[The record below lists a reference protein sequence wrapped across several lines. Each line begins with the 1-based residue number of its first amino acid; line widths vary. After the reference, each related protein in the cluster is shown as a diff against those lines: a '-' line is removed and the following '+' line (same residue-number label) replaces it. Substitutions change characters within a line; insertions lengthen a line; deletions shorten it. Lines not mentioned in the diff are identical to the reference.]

1 MSKTDNNK
9 ANRIIRKVSLPDDG
23 ERLGEIFAAAKKIMA
38 ADGNPNQ
45 WKDGYP
51 SLDIVRSDMKKD
63 GGFVVEDDGK
73 IVAYFAFLPSPEPTY
88 AKIYDGKWL
97 DDTKPYHVIHRIASL
112 PDAHGIFKSI
122 MDFCFARERNIR
134 IDTHRDNRIMQHN
147 ILKHGFKYCCII
159 HLDNGDER
167 LAYQKLAEKKKI
179 SLTAQIGIAL
189 VLAVIAGVLLRNQAD
204 FVNEYIKPIGTIFL
218 NLLKFIVVPLVLFS
232 IMAGIL
238 SMNDIKKV
246 GSLGLRTLIYFM
258 VTTLFA
264 VTLGL
269 VIPSLFKGI
278 LPVIHISAETA
289 NAIEVPHL
297 TVMDQIVN
305 MFPDNILMP
314 LNSMAMMQVIVIAL
328 FFGIAM
334 VHVGEK
340 GEMARKVTLSFND
353 VVGKILEYIMALAPI
368 GVFCMLTPVVVDN
381 GPAVLGSYAAL
392 LALAYLCFVI
402 HAGVVY
408 SSAVGFLGGLSPIK
422 FFKGMQPAM
431 LFAFS
436 SDSSV
441 ATLPYTMQCTEKLG
455 VSKDIGRFVLSLGA
469 TINMDGVAI
478 YLGVASV
485 FMATCCGIDL
495 SMSQY
500 MAIAFAS
507 TIASIG
513 TPGIPGG
520 SLALMAMVFA
530 SAGIP
535 VECVAVAAGID
546 RIIDMGRTVMSVTGD
561 ASCAIVMQKILAP
574 SAPDTA
580 GQGKK

>member
-1 MSKTDNNK
+1 
-9 ANRIIRKVSLPDDG
+9 
-23 ERLGEIFAAAKKIMA
+23 
-38 ADGNPNQ
+38 
-45 WKDGYP
+45 
-51 SLDIVRSDMKKD
+51 MK
-63 GGFVVEDDGK
+63 
-73 IVAYFAFLPSPEPTY
+73 L
-88 AKIYDGKWL
+88 
-97 DDTKPYHVIHRIASL
+97 
-112 PDAHGIFKSI
+112 
-122 MDFCFARERNIR
+122 
-134 IDTHRDNRIMQHN
+134 
-147 ILKHGFKYCCII
+147 
-159 HLDNGDER
+159 
-167 LAYQKLAEKKKI
+167 KKI

-189 VLAVIAGVLLRNQAD
+189 VLAVIAGVLLGNHAD
-204 FVNEYIKPIGTIFL
+204 FVNTYIKPFGIIFL

-238 SMNDIKKV
+238 SMNDVSKV
-246 GSLGLRTLIYFM
+246 GKLGLRALLYFM
-258 VTTLFA
+258 TTTLFA
-264 VTLGL
+264 VALGL
-269 VIPSLFKGI
+269 IVPSLLKGI
-278 LPVIHISAETA
+278 LPLIHISTEAAAET
-289 NAIEVPHL
+289 IETPHL
-297 TVMDQIVN
+297 TVMDQLVN
-305 MFPDNILMP
+305 MFPNNILEP
-314 LNSMAMMQVIVIAL
+314 VSSMAMMQVIVIAL

-334 VHVGEK
+334 VHVKEK

-368 GVFCMLTPVVVDN
+368 GVFCMLTPVVVEN
-381 GPAVLGSYAAL
+381 GPSVLGSYAAL
-392 LALAYLCFVI
+392 LVLAYFCFAV

-408 SSAVGFLGGLSPIK
+408 SSAVGILGRISPLK

-441 ATLPYTMQCTEKLG
+441 ATLPYTMQCTEKMG
-455 VSKDIGRFVLSLGA
+455 VNKDIGRFVLSLGA

-485 FMATCCGIDL
+485 FMAACCGIDL
-495 SMSQY
+495 TMSQY

-507 TIASIG
+507 TVASIG

-561 ASCAIVMQKILAP
+561 ASCAIVMQRIVGNKL
-574 SAPDTA
+574 
-580 GQGKK
+580 

>member
-1 MSKTDNNK
+1 M
-9 ANRIIRKVSLPDDG
+9 
-23 ERLGEIFAAAKKIMA
+23 M
-38 ADGNPNQ
+38 
-45 WKDGYP
+45 
-51 SLDIVRSDMKKD
+51 
-63 GGFVVEDDGK
+63 
-73 IVAYFAFLPSPEPTY
+73 
-88 AKIYDGKWL
+88 
-97 DDTKPYHVIHRIASL
+97 
-112 PDAHGIFKSI
+112 
-122 MDFCFARERNIR
+122 
-134 IDTHRDNRIMQHN
+134 
-147 ILKHGFKYCCII
+147 
-159 HLDNGDER
+159 
-167 LAYQKLAEKKKI
+167 KKI

-189 VLAVIAGVLLRNQAD
+189 VLAVIAGILLGNHAD
-204 FVNEYIKPIGTIFL
+204 FVNTYIKPIGTIFL

-238 SMNDIKKV
+238 SMNDISKV
-246 GSLGLRTLIYFM
+246 GKLGLRALLYFM
-258 VTTLFA
+258 ATTLFA

-269 VIPSLFKGI
+269 VVPSLLKGV
-278 LPVIHISAETA
+278 LPTIHISTAATAET
-289 NAIEVPHL
+289 IDTPHL
-297 TVMDQIVN
+297 SVMDQLVN
-305 MFPDNILMP
+305 MFPNNILTP
-314 LNSMAMMQVIVIAL
+314 ITSMTMMQVIVIAL

-340 GEMARKVTLSFND
+340 GEMARKVTLSFNE
-353 VVGKILEYIMALAPI
+353 VVCKILEYIMALAPI

-392 LALAYLCFVI
+392 LGLAYLCFVL
-402 HAGVVY
+402 HAAVVY
-408 SSAVGFLGGLSPIK
+408 SSAVKFLGGLSPLK
-422 FFKGMQPAM
+422 FFKGMQSAM

-455 VSKDIGRFVLSLGA
+455 VNKDIGRFVLSLGA

-485 FMATCCGIDL
+485 FMANCCGIDL
-495 SMSQY
+495 TMGQY

-507 TIASIG
+507 TVASIG

-561 ASCAIVMQKILAP
+561 ASCAIVMQKKV
-574 SAPDTA
+574 
-580 GQGKK
+580 GQKL

>member
-1 MSKTDNNK
+1 MIMETK
-9 ANRIIRKVSLPDDG
+9 RK
-23 ERLGEIFAAAKKIMA
+23 
-38 ADGNPNQ
+38 
-45 WKDGYP
+45 
-51 SLDIVRSDMKKD
+51 
-63 GGFVVEDDGK
+63 
-73 IVAYFAFLPSPEPTY
+73 
-88 AKIYDGKWL
+88 
-97 DDTKPYHVIHRIASL
+97 
-112 PDAHGIFKSI
+112 
-122 MDFCFARERNIR
+122 
-134 IDTHRDNRIMQHN
+134 
-147 ILKHGFKYCCII
+147 
-159 HLDNGDER
+159 
-167 LAYQKLAEKKKI
+167 KL

-189 VLAVIAGVLLRNQAD
+189 LLAVVAGVLLRNQAA
-204 FVNEYIKPIGTIFL
+204 FVNAYIKPIGIIFL

-246 GSLGLRTLIYFM
+246 GKLGLRTLLYFM
-258 VTTLFA
+258 GTTLFA

-269 VIPSLFKGI
+269 VIPSLLKGI
-278 LPVIHISAETA
+278 LPTIHIDLDAAAETV
-289 NAIEVPHL
+289 EVPRL
-297 TVMDQIVN
+297 SVMDQLVN
-305 MFPDNILMP
+305 MFPSNIVEP
-314 LNSMAMMQVIVIAL
+314 VSSMAMMQVIVIAL
-328 FFGIAM
+328 LFGIAM

-353 VVGKILEYIMALAPI
+353 VVCKILEYIMALAPL
-368 GVFCMLTPVVVDN
+368 GVFCMLTPVVVTN

-392 LALAYLCFVI
+392 IALAYLCFFV

-408 SSAVGFLGGLSPIK
+408 SSAVGLLGGLSPLK

-441 ATLPYTMQCTEKLG
+441 ATLPYSMQCTEKLG

-478 YLGVASV
+478 YLGVVSV

-495 SMSQY
+495 TMSQY
-500 MAIAFAS
+500 LAIAFAS

-561 ASCAIVMQKILAP
+561 ASCAIVMQKAV
-574 SAPDTA
+574 
-580 GQGKK
+580 GKKVLNPERM

>member
-1 MSKTDNNK
+1 
-9 ANRIIRKVSLPDDG
+9 
-23 ERLGEIFAAAKKIMA
+23 
-38 ADGNPNQ
+38 
-45 WKDGYP
+45 
-51 SLDIVRSDMKKD
+51 MKK
-63 GGFVVEDDGK
+63 
-73 IVAYFAFLPSPEPTY
+73 P
-88 AKIYDGKWL
+88 
-97 DDTKPYHVIHRIASL
+97 
-112 PDAHGIFKSI
+112 
-122 MDFCFARERNIR
+122 
-134 IDTHRDNRIMQHN
+134 
-147 ILKHGFKYCCII
+147 
-159 HLDNGDER
+159 
-167 LAYQKLAEKKKI
+167 

-189 VLAVIAGVLLRNQAD
+189 ILAVIAGMLLRNQAD
-204 FVNEYIKPIGTIFL
+204 FVNTYIKPLGIIFL

-238 SMNDIKKV
+238 SMNDISKV
-246 GSLGLRTLIYFM
+246 GKLGIRALLYFM

-269 VIPSLFKGI
+269 FVPSLVKNI
-278 LPVIHISAETA
+278 LPVIHISTETPA
-289 NAIEVPHL
+289 DAIEAPQFS
-297 TVMDQIVN
+297 VMEQIVN
-305 MFPDNILMP
+305 MFPNNILEP
-314 LNSMAMMQVIVIAL
+314 VSSMAMMQVIVIAL

-334 VHVGEK
+334 VHIGEK
-340 GEMARKVTLSFND
+340 GELARKVTLSFND
-353 VVGKILEYIMALAPI
+353 VVGKILEYIMALAPF
-368 GVFCMLTPVVVDN
+368 GVFCMLTPVVVEN

-392 LALAYLCFVI
+392 LALAYFCFAV

-408 SSAVGFLGGLSPIK
+408 ASAVGLMGRINPLK

-455 VSKDIGRFVLSLGA
+455 VNKDIGRFVLSLGA

-495 SMSQY
+495 TMSQY
-500 MAIAFAS
+500 LAIAFAS
-507 TIASIG
+507 TVASIG

-546 RIIDMGRTVMSVTGD
+546 RIIDMGRTVMSITGD
-561 ASCAIVMQKILAP
+561 ASCAVVMQRLL
-574 SAPDTA
+574 
-580 GQGKK
+580 GKKL

>member
-1 MSKTDNNK
+1 MK
-9 ANRIIRKVSLPDDG
+9 I
-23 ERLGEIFAAAKKIMA
+23 KK
-38 ADGNPNQ
+38 
-45 WKDGYP
+45 
-51 SLDIVRSDMKKD
+51 L
-63 GGFVVEDDGK
+63 
-73 IVAYFAFLPSPEPTY
+73 
-88 AKIYDGKWL
+88 
-97 DDTKPYHVIHRIASL
+97 
-112 PDAHGIFKSI
+112 
-122 MDFCFARERNIR
+122 
-134 IDTHRDNRIMQHN
+134 
-147 ILKHGFKYCCII
+147 
-159 HLDNGDER
+159 
-167 LAYQKLAEKKKI
+167 

-189 VLAVIAGVLLRNQAD
+189 VLAVIAGILLGNHAD
-204 FVNEYIKPIGTIFL
+204 FVNTYIKPIGIIFL

-238 SMNDIKKV
+238 SMNDISKV
-246 GSLGLRTLIYFM
+246 GKLGLRALLYFM
-258 VTTLFA
+258 ATTLFA

-269 VIPSLFKGI
+269 VVPSLLKGV
-278 LPVIHISAETA
+278 LPTIHISTAAAAET
-289 NAIEVPHL
+289 IDTPHL
-297 TVMDQIVN
+297 SVMDQLVN
-305 MFPDNILMP
+305 MFPNNILTP
-314 LNSMAMMQVIVIAL
+314 ITSMTMMQVIVIAL

-340 GEMARKVTLSFND
+340 GEMARKVTLSFNE
-353 VVGKILEYIMALAPI
+353 VVCKILEYIMALAPI
-368 GVFCMLTPVVVDN
+368 GVFCMLTPVVVGN

-392 LALAYLCFVI
+392 LGLAYLCFVL
-402 HAGVVY
+402 HAAVVY
-408 SSAVGFLGGLSPIK
+408 SSAVKFLGGLSPLK
-422 FFKGMQPAM
+422 FFKGMQSAM

-455 VSKDIGRFVLSLGA
+455 VNKDIGRFVLSLGA

-485 FMATCCGIDL
+485 FMANCCGIDL
-495 SMSQY
+495 TMGQY

-507 TIASIG
+507 TVASIG

-561 ASCAIVMQKILAP
+561 ASCAIVMQKKV
-574 SAPDTA
+574 
-580 GQGKK
+580 GQKL

>member
-1 MSKTDNNK
+1 M
-9 ANRIIRKVSLPDDG
+9 
-23 ERLGEIFAAAKKIMA
+23 
-38 ADGNPNQ
+38 
-45 WKDGYP
+45 
-51 SLDIVRSDMKKD
+51 
-63 GGFVVEDDGK
+63 
-73 IVAYFAFLPSPEPTY
+73 
-88 AKIYDGKWL
+88 
-97 DDTKPYHVIHRIASL
+97 
-112 PDAHGIFKSI
+112 
-122 MDFCFARERNIR
+122 
-134 IDTHRDNRIMQHN
+134 
-147 ILKHGFKYCCII
+147 
-159 HLDNGDER
+159 
-167 LAYQKLAEKKKI
+167 KKI

-189 VLAVIAGVLLRNQAD
+189 VLAVIAGILLGNHAD
-204 FVNEYIKPIGTIFL
+204 FVNTYIKPFGIIFL

-238 SMNDIKKV
+238 SMNDISKV
-246 GSLGLRTLIYFM
+246 GKLGLRALLYFM
-258 VTTLFA
+258 ATTLFA

-269 VIPSLFKGI
+269 VVPTLLKGI
-278 LPVIHISAETA
+278 LPTIHISTAATAEAVDT
-289 NAIEVPHL
+289 PHL
-297 TVMDQIVN
+297 SVMDQIVN
-305 MFPDNILMP
+305 MFPSNILAP
-314 LNSMAMMQVIVIAL
+314 VSSMAMMQVIVIAL

-353 VVGKILEYIMALAPI
+353 VVCKILEYIMALAPI

-392 LALAYLCFVI
+392 LGLAYLCFVL

-408 SSAVGFLGGLSPIK
+408 SSAVKFLGGLSPLK
-422 FFKGMQPAM
+422 FFKGMQSAM

-455 VSKDIGRFVLSLGA
+455 VNKDIGRFVLSLGA

-485 FMATCCGIDL
+485 FMANCCGIDL
-495 SMSQY
+495 TMGQY

-507 TIASIG
+507 TVASIG

-530 SAGIP
+530 SAGLP

-546 RIIDMGRTVMSVTGD
+546 RIIDMGRTVMSITGD
-561 ASCAIVMQKILAP
+561 ASCAIVMQRVV
-574 SAPDTA
+574 
-580 GQGKK
+580 GKKL

>member
-1 MSKTDNNK
+1 MTN
-9 ANRIIRKVSLPDDG
+9 
-23 ERLGEIFAAAKKIMA
+23 M
-38 ADGNPNQ
+38 
-45 WKDGYP
+45 
-51 SLDIVRSDMKKD
+51 
-63 GGFVVEDDGK
+63 
-73 IVAYFAFLPSPEPTY
+73 
-88 AKIYDGKWL
+88 
-97 DDTKPYHVIHRIASL
+97 
-112 PDAHGIFKSI
+112 
-122 MDFCFARERNIR
+122 
-134 IDTHRDNRIMQHN
+134 
-147 ILKHGFKYCCII
+147 
-159 HLDNGDER
+159 
-167 LAYQKLAEKKKI
+167 KKI

-189 VLAVIAGVLLRNQAD
+189 VLAVIAGILLRNQAD
-204 FVNEYIKPIGTIFL
+204 FVNTYIQPIGIIFL

-238 SMNDIKKV
+238 SMNDISKV
-246 GSLGLRTLIYFM
+246 GKLGLRALIYFM
-258 VTTLFA
+258 TTTLFA

-269 VIPSLFKGI
+269 VVPSLVKGI
-278 LPVIHISAETA
+278 LPVIHISTGTVTET
-289 NAIEVPHL
+289 IETPHL
-297 TVMDQIVN
+297 SVMDQLVN
-305 MFPDNILMP
+305 MFPNNILEP
-314 LNSMAMMQVIVIAL
+314 VSSMAMMQVIVMAL

-334 VHVGEK
+334 VHVGDK

-368 GVFCMLTPVVVDN
+368 GVFCMLTPVVVEN
-381 GPAVLGSYAAL
+381 GPSVLGSYAAL
-392 LALAYLCFVI
+392 LALAYFCFAV
-402 HAGVVY
+402 HAGLVY
-408 SSAVGFLGGLSPIK
+408 ASAVGLIGKTNPLK

-455 VSKDIGRFVLSLGA
+455 VNKDIGRFVLSLGA

-495 SMSQY
+495 TMSQY

-507 TIASIG
+507 TVASIG

-561 ASCAIVMQKILAP
+561 ASCAVVMQRIV
-574 SAPDTA
+574 
-580 GQGKK
+580 GKKLS

>member
-1 MSKTDNNK
+1 
-9 ANRIIRKVSLPDDG
+9 
-23 ERLGEIFAAAKKIMA
+23 
-38 ADGNPNQ
+38 
-45 WKDGYP
+45 
-51 SLDIVRSDMKKD
+51 MKK
-63 GGFVVEDDGK
+63 
-73 IVAYFAFLPSPEPTY
+73 P
-88 AKIYDGKWL
+88 
-97 DDTKPYHVIHRIASL
+97 
-112 PDAHGIFKSI
+112 
-122 MDFCFARERNIR
+122 
-134 IDTHRDNRIMQHN
+134 
-147 ILKHGFKYCCII
+147 
-159 HLDNGDER
+159 
-167 LAYQKLAEKKKI
+167 

-189 VLAVIAGVLLRNQAD
+189 ILAVIAGVLLRNQAD
-204 FVNEYIKPIGTIFL
+204 FVNTYIKPFGIIFL

-238 SMNDIKKV
+238 SMNDISKV
-246 GSLGLRTLIYFM
+246 GKLGIRALLYFM

-269 VIPSLFKGI
+269 FVPSLVKNI
-278 LPVIHISAETA
+278 LPVIHISAETSA
-289 NAIEVPHL
+289 ETIEAPQFS
-297 TVMDQIVN
+297 VMEQIVN
-305 MFPDNILMP
+305 MFPNNILEP
-314 LNSMAMMQVIVIAL
+314 VSSMAMMQVIVMAL

-334 VHVGEK
+334 VHIGEK
-340 GEMARKVTLSFND
+340 GELARKVTLSFND
-353 VVGKILEYIMALAPI
+353 VVGKILEYIMALAPF
-368 GVFCMLTPVVVDN
+368 GVFCMLTPVVVEN

-392 LALAYLCFVI
+392 LALAYFCFAV

-408 SSAVGFLGGLSPIK
+408 ASAVGLMGRINPLK

-455 VSKDIGRFVLSLGA
+455 VNKDIGRFVLALGA

-495 SMSQY
+495 TMSQY
-500 MAIAFAS
+500 LAIAFAS
-507 TIASIG
+507 TVASIG

-546 RIIDMGRTVMSVTGD
+546 RIIDMGRTVMSITGD
-561 ASCAIVMQKILAP
+561 ASCAVVMQRLL
-574 SAPDTA
+574 
-580 GQGKK
+580 GKKL

>member
-1 MSKTDNNK
+1 M
-9 ANRIIRKVSLPDDG
+9 
-23 ERLGEIFAAAKKIMA
+23 
-38 ADGNPNQ
+38 
-45 WKDGYP
+45 
-51 SLDIVRSDMKKD
+51 
-63 GGFVVEDDGK
+63 
-73 IVAYFAFLPSPEPTY
+73 
-88 AKIYDGKWL
+88 
-97 DDTKPYHVIHRIASL
+97 
-112 PDAHGIFKSI
+112 
-122 MDFCFARERNIR
+122 
-134 IDTHRDNRIMQHN
+134 
-147 ILKHGFKYCCII
+147 
-159 HLDNGDER
+159 
-167 LAYQKLAEKKKI
+167 KKI

-189 VLAVIAGVLLRNQAD
+189 VLAVIAGILLGNHAD
-204 FVNEYIKPIGTIFL
+204 FVNTYIKPFGIIFL

-238 SMNDIKKV
+238 SMNDISKV
-246 GSLGLRTLIYFM
+246 GKLGLRALLYFM
-258 VTTLFA
+258 ATTLFA

-269 VIPSLFKGI
+269 VVPSLLKGI
-278 LPVIHISAETA
+278 LPIIHISTDTTA
-289 NAIEVPHL
+289 ATIDTPHL
-297 TVMDQIVN
+297 SVMDQIVS
-305 MFPDNILMP
+305 MFPSNILAP
-314 LNSMAMMQVIVIAL
+314 VSSMAMMQVIVIAL

-353 VVGKILEYIMALAPI
+353 VVCKILEYIMALAPI

-392 LALAYLCFVI
+392 LGLAYLCFVI

-408 SSAVGFLGGLSPIK
+408 SSAVKFLGGLSPLK
-422 FFKGMQPAM
+422 FFKGMQSAM

-455 VSKDIGRFVLSLGA
+455 VNKDIGRFVLSLGA

-485 FMATCCGIDL
+485 FMANCCGIDL
-495 SMSQY
+495 TMGQY

-507 TIASIG
+507 TVASIG

-546 RIIDMGRTVMSVTGD
+546 RIIDMGRTVMSITGD
-561 ASCAIVMQKILAP
+561 ASCAIVMQRVV
-574 SAPDTA
+574 
-580 GQGKK
+580 GKKL

>member
-1 MSKTDNNK
+1 M
-9 ANRIIRKVSLPDDG
+9 
-23 ERLGEIFAAAKKIMA
+23 
-38 ADGNPNQ
+38 
-45 WKDGYP
+45 
-51 SLDIVRSDMKKD
+51 
-63 GGFVVEDDGK
+63 
-73 IVAYFAFLPSPEPTY
+73 
-88 AKIYDGKWL
+88 
-97 DDTKPYHVIHRIASL
+97 
-112 PDAHGIFKSI
+112 
-122 MDFCFARERNIR
+122 
-134 IDTHRDNRIMQHN
+134 
-147 ILKHGFKYCCII
+147 
-159 HLDNGDER
+159 
-167 LAYQKLAEKKKI
+167 KKI

-189 VLAVIAGVLLRNQAD
+189 ILAVIAGMLLRNQAD
-204 FVNEYIKPIGTIFL
+204 FVNTYIKPLGIIFL

-238 SMNDIKKV
+238 SMNDISKV
-246 GSLGLRTLIYFM
+246 GKLGIRALLYFM

-269 VIPSLFKGI
+269 LVPSLVKNI
-278 LPVIHISAETA
+278 LPVIHISAETSA
-289 NAIEVPHL
+289 ETIEAPQFS
-297 TVMDQIVN
+297 VMEQIVN
-305 MFPDNILMP
+305 MFPNNILEP
-314 LNSMAMMQVIVIAL
+314 VSSMAMMQVIVMAL

-334 VHVGEK
+334 VHIGEK
-340 GEMARKVTLSFND
+340 GELARKVTLSFND
-353 VVGKILEYIMALAPI
+353 VVGKILEYIMALAPF
-368 GVFCMLTPVVVDN
+368 GVFCMLTPVVVEN

-392 LALAYLCFVI
+392 LALAYFCFAV

-408 SSAVGFLGGLSPIK
+408 ASAVGLMGRINPLK

-455 VSKDIGRFVLSLGA
+455 VNKDIGRFVLSLGA

-495 SMSQY
+495 TMSQY
-500 MAIAFAS
+500 LAIAFAS
-507 TIASIG
+507 TVASIG

-546 RIIDMGRTVMSVTGD
+546 RIIDMGRTVMSITGD
-561 ASCAIVMQKILAP
+561 ASCAVVMQRLL
-574 SAPDTA
+574 
-580 GQGKK
+580 GKKL